1 MILRGRLKWTPFK
14 KWTLKY
20 IQENMSW
27 FEVKPIVGGVASR
40 TSGSLFLCQSIFFQI
55 LIFFFFRWQWIFTLC
70 IWKWTFTCCFLTSA
84 QNLKHQCIFVAFK
97 NIPPPPKPTTLLSP
111 FYQFLLVIS
120 QCYIYIL
127 LPWNDERILFGFIP
141 AKKKLFSTK
150 FSFIKK
156 INKNK

>member
-97 NIPPPPKPTTLLSP
+97 NIPPPPPKTHDFTLTLLPISSCNFTMLYLHFIAMKWWKDSIW
-111 FYQFLLVIS
+111 FYS
-120 QCYIYIL
+120 C
-127 LPWNDERILFGFIP
+127 
-141 AKKKLFSTK
+141 KKKTFFHK
-150 FSFIKK
+150 IFIHKK
-156 INKNK
+156 NQ